1 MDYRTCR
8 VSSGFFLPNETGVWS
23 FSGYADDRLALW
35 LGHQWPQQ
43 CAVKDRLIAPEEV
56 AIPHNL
62 YLNAS
67 HYGVDI
73 KKYPSQI
80 GSFCFT
86 PKDCEQYNGTADRA
100 SNSSYLEAGQAYPLV
115 IIHCNCA
122 YKSDWVVKFK
132 GPSMKS

>member
-43 CAVKDRLIAPEEV
+43 CAVKGRLIAPEDV

-86 PKDCEQYNGTADRA
+86 PKDCEQYNELIGPQILLIWRRDKPTLLLLSIATAHTRA
-100 SNSSYLEAGQAYPLV
+100 IGWSNSR
-115 IIHCNCA
+115 
-122 YKSDWVVKFK
+122 
-132 GPSMKS
+132 GPA